1 MGIAPMQYPISI
13 GLERL
18 HLPMCLSF
26 PLLEKQMKRHK
37 ISPIE
42 GTSTAT
48 HTFHFL
54 TDHDNKNHY

>member
-1 MGIAPMQYPISI
+1 MEYPISI
-13 GLERL
+13 RLESL

-26 PLLEKQMKRHK
+26 PLVEKQMIRHK

-54 TDHDNKNHY
+54 PDYDDKNHY

>member
-1 MGIAPMQYPISI
+1 MEYPISI
-13 GLERL
+13 QLESL

-26 PLLEKQMKRHK
+26 PLVEKQMIRHK

-42 GTSTAT
+42 GTSTAI

-54 TDHDNKNHY
+54 PDYDDKNHY